1 MVKFS
6 FFLPA
11 FKAEYLDKA
20 IRSIIEQSLREWELL
35 IVNDAS
41 PENVDAIVSS
51 YLADP
56 RVKYYQNEK
65 NLGRDNLVG
74 FWNSY
79 IPACSGKYIV
89 FASDDDLYEPD
100 YLQEMLSLTE
110 EYPDCDLFHCR
121 IQYINKDGNIIQI
134 AQPAQCYET
143 QMDFIYQRL
152 VWKRKQ
158 TLQEFVFR
166 KAALLK
172 KGGLVSFPLAWTS
185 DSATTYLMAE
195 HGVAYTGKILFSSR
209 ASGCHISNEALYAP
223 QKIEAMKRSG
233 QWLLDFLPNVK
244 CGSKEEEFMKKEAL
258 RICTAE
264 RYASYPKYLQ
274 KLSLTD
280 FLKEMTY
287 IAQHHIFSWRAR
299 VVFTIKRLIPWFP
312 L

>member
-6 FFLPA
+6 FCLPA
-11 FKAEYLDKA
+11 FKAKFLDKA
-20 IRSIIEQSLREWELL
+20 ISGIVQQIYKDWELL

-41 PENVDAIVSS
+41 PEDLKSIVDP
-51 YLADP
+51 YLSDP
-56 RVKYYQNEK
+56 RVKYFQNEK
-65 NLGRDNLVG
+65 NRGRTDLVG

-79 IPACSGKYIV
+79 IPVCSGEYIV
-89 FASDDDLYEPD
+89 FASDDDLYDPN
-100 YLQEMLSLTE
+100 YLLEMLSLTE
-110 EYPDCDLFHCR
+110 QFPNCDLYHCR
-121 IQYINKDGNIIQI
+121 IRYIDELGRIIQV

-143 QMDFIYQRL
+143 QIDFIYQRL

-244 CGSKEEEFMKKEAL
+244 CDSKEEEFMKKEAL

-274 KLSLTD
+274 KLGLTD